1 MKLKD
6 FGIEFPRDRSVDSL
20 YGYIYRLVEVLDIVL
35 SGIDES
41 NLSDELKKKLGM
53 GGDKS

>member
-6 FGIEFPRDRSVDSL
+6 FGIEFPREKSVEAL
-20 YGYIYRLVEVLDIVL
+20 YGYIYRLVEVLDIIL
-35 SGIDES
+35 SGLDEN
-41 NLSDELKKKLGM
+41 NLSDELKNKLGI